1 MNHHT
6 AVPIRRSR
14 CTQINPQHT
23 PLHRA
28 LHRPLPKLLL
38 LLLSSATL
46 AGCQMAS
53 QHMADVQAG
62 MTGENLS
69 VGKVQREISVGM
81 SSAQVVE
88 VLGAPNI
95 VTTDEQRR
103 EVWVYDKIATDR
115 AYSASSGGIA
125 TLFLGAGSGFG
136 GLGGGGFSG
145 SSGAASTSQRT
156 LTIIIKFDNA
166 GRVRDFAYHQSKF

>member
-1 MNHHT
+1 MPSLKSLRLLT
-6 AVPIRRSR
+6 LLAF
-14 CTQINPQHT
+14 
-23 PLHRA
+23 PLA
-28 LHRPLPKLLL
+28 
-38 LLLSSATL
+38 L

-69 VGKVQREISVGM
+69 VGTVQREISVGM

-95 VTTDEQRR
+95 VTTDEKRR

-115 AYSASSGGIA
+115 AYSTSSGGIS
-125 TLFLGAGSGFG
+125 TLFLGIGSGFG
-136 GLGGGGFSG
+136 GLGGVGASG

-156 LTIIIKFDNA
+156 LTIIIKFDTAN
-166 GRVRDFAYHQSKF
+166 RVRDFAYHQSKF

>member
-1 MNHHT
+1 MTQHDHVLVRQRN
-6 AVPIRRSR
+6 RR
-14 CTQINPQHT
+14 IGALT
-23 PLHRA
+23 PKKHAIQR
-28 LHRPLPKLLL
+28 LLL
-38 LLLSSATL
+38 TLLGSTAL

-62 MTGENLS
+62 MNGENLS
-69 VGKVQREISVGM
+69 VGKVQREIRVGM
-81 SSAQVVE
+81 SSADVVQ

-95 VTTDEQRR
+95 VTTDGERQ

-125 TLFLGAGSGFG
+125 TLFLGIGSGFG
-136 GLGGGGFSG
+136 GLGGGGVSG

-156 LTIIIKFDNA
+156 LTIIIKFDKL

>member
-1 MNHHT
+1 M
-6 AVPIRRSR
+6 
-14 CTQINPQHT
+14 QIPP
-23 PLHRA
+23 PL
-28 LHRPLPKLLL
+28 RPLVMLALPF
-38 LLLSSATL
+38 AL

-62 MTGENLS
+62 MNGENMT

-95 VTTDEQRR
+95 VTTDDQRR

-115 AYSASSGGIA
+115 AYSTSSGGIS
-125 TLFLGAGSGFG
+125 TLFLGFGSGFG
-136 GLGGGGFSG
+136 GLGGVGASG

-156 LTIIIKFDNA
+156 LTIIIKFNA
-166 GRVRDFAYHQSKF
+166 ANRVRDFAYHQSKF

>member
-1 MNHHT
+1 MT
-6 AVPIRRSR
+6 AQNQRSDHRLVKSHGARRA
-14 CTQINPQHT
+14 TN
-23 PLHRA
+23 RA
-28 LHRPLPKLLL
+28 AKLLL
-38 LLLSSATL
+38 TLLGSAVL

-69 VGKVQREISVGM
+69 VGKVQREIKIGM

-95 VTTDEQRR
+95 VTTDDQRR

-115 AYSASSGGIA
+115 AYSASSGGVA
-125 TLFLGAGSGFG
+125 TLFLGAGGDFG

-156 LTIIIKFDNA
+156 LTIIIKFDNNS
-166 GRVRDFAYHQSKF
+166 RVRDFAYHQSKF